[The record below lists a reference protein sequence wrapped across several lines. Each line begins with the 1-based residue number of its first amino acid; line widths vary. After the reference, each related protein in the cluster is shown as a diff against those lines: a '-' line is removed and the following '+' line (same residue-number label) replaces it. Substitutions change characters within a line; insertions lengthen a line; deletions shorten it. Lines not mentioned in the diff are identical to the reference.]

1 MTTESDIYPK
11 RGTIVVAT
19 PEQPLDVLGG
29 VLTDVFLQISTWGTP
44 NSDRSNAILVCHSFS
59 ADTCAAGLDTEASGM
74 LRPWRIQ
81 KRGWWDDLIGPGK
94 AIDTDKF
101 WVVCSNVLGGSDGST
116 GPFTPRSA
124 GAAAWGTSFPCIS
137 MQDIVAAQDRMRQTL
152 GVARWKMV
160 VGGSLGGLQAL
171 TWSLSH
177 PQALERAVV
186 VAAASRPSLS
196 GIGHFAAGCAY
207 IRREIESGGDGYLGL
222 LSSFGTGKRYSGP
235 AELAASDP
243 DWIREWPRERYHPW
257 SYVRLAEALM
267 TFDVAFDWGG
277 GDLLK
282 ACSKARAP
290 IDLVSFRDDLLFT
303 PEDIDRMGDGFRR
316 AGIQAACHHL
326 AGSAGHDSFL
336 TEPKILEP
344 ILSSRLEDRV

>member
-1 MTTESDIYPK
+1 MMESVLLPE
-11 RGTIVVAT
+11 RRRVVVAT
-19 PEQPLDVLGG
+19 PGRPLAIQGG
-29 VLTDVFLQISTWGTP
+29 VLTDVVVQVSSWGVP

-59 ADTCAAGLDTEASGM
+59 ADTFAAGVDPEASSAV
-74 LRPWRIQ
+74 RPWRAG
-81 KRGWWDDLIGPGK
+81 KRGWWDELIGPGK
-94 AIDTDKF
+94 AIDTDRY
-101 WVVCSNVLGGSDGST
+101 WVICSNVLGGSDGTT
-116 GPFTPRSA
+116 GPFSA
-124 GAAAWGTSFPCIS
+124 HATADSSYGISFPCIS
-137 MQDIVAAQDRMRQTL
+137 MQDIVAAQDRMRQAL
-152 GVARWKMV
+152 GIERWKLV
-160 VGGSLGGLQAL
+160 VGGSLGGLQTL

-177 PQALERAVV
+177 PQALDRAVV

-243 DWIREWPRERYHPW
+243 DWLREWPRERYHPW

-267 TFDVAFDWGG
+267 TFDVAFDWGN

-282 ACSKARAP
+282 ACSAGCAP

-303 PEDIDRMGDGFRR
+303 PEDIDRLGDGFRR
-316 AGIQAACHHL
+316 AGVDAVCHHL

-336 TEPKILEP
+336 TEPGILESL
-344 ILSSRLEDRV
+344 LSDRI